1 MDAIIA
7 RRLRRHHLIGPASSP
22 AEAVAGMCGAH
33 CQIQSAAEVSVAM
46 RVEGG
51 TQEGVRRSLAEEKSL
66 VKTFGPR
73 GTVHLLPSAD
83 LAMWVGARSALPPE
97 RSPFT
102 AEVRM
107 SAAQTDQV
115 VEAVDD
121 ALRSAPDGLTV
132 EELTAEIVT
141 RTGPWAGDL
150 VMPAFQ
156 TFWARW
162 RQAVATAAD
171 RGVLCFGSPRGRHVT
186 YTSPSLWVPGFRP
199 RPPAEAVH
207 ELVRHYLRSYGPAT
221 PAHMARW
228 LGAPAGWM
236 AARFADTTGLVE
248 LPEGFVVTG
257 DESFGREH
265 DRTLHLLPYFD
276 AYGVGS
282 HPRDRVFPGRAA
294 TRALNR
300 GQAGNY
306 PILLIDGIAAGVW
319 HSRRSGRRL
328 AVTVEPLNPLSRAR
342 TADLDDQVA
351 RLGHILDAKATLT
364 VGEVTAGPHA

>member
-22 AEAVAGMCGAH
+22 AEAVAGICGAH

-51 TQEGVRRSLAEEKSL
+51 TQASVRRALTEEKTL

-83 LAMWVGARSALPPE
+83 LAMWAGARSALPAE
-97 RSPFT
+97 RSPF
-102 AEVRM
+102 AAGVRM

-115 VEAVDD
+115 VGAADE

-132 EELTAEIVT
+132 DELTTEIVA
-141 RTGPWAGDL
+141 RVGSWAGDP

-171 RGVLCFGSPRGRHVT
+171 RGVLCFGLPRGRNVT
-186 YTSPSLWVPGFRP
+186 YTSPSLWIPGFRP
-199 RPPAEAVH
+199 MPPGEAVQA
-207 ELVRHYLRSYGPAT
+207 LVQHYLQSYGPAT

-228 LGAPAGWM
+228 LGAPPAWM
-236 AARFADTTGLVE
+236 AARFTGMTE
-248 LPEGFVVTG
+248 LEEGFVVPG
-257 DESFGREH
+257 DESFPPADGGGVR
-265 DRTLHLLPYFD
+265 LLPYFD

-282 HPRDRVFPGRAA
+282 HPRDRIFPGRAA

-306 PILLIDGIAAGVW
+306 PLLLIDGLAAGVW

-328 AVTVEPLNPLSRAR
+328 AVTVEPLDTLSRAR
-342 TADLDDQVA
+342 LADLDDQVA
-351 RLGHILDAKATLT
+351 SLGRILDVSATLT
-364 VGEVTAGPHA
+364 VGKVTAGPHA